1 MARLLTHQEIFNT
14 VATHLL
20 KQNAQCGDQ
29 IGCRYYDPKTG
40 HKCAVGCL
48 IPPARYDGHLE
59 GHSIESII
67 SVLHGLYKGE
77 DQLDADQQEL
87 LAILGD
93 VGVDTTDLNTL
104 KLLHELQQIHDNTKV
119 ADWKLELT
127 ELAEHRDLNMPAV

>member
-1 MARLLTHQEIFNT
+1 MARLLTHQEIFDT

-20 KQNAQCGDQ
+20 RQNAQCGDQ
-29 IGCRYYDPKTG
+29 IGCRYYDPQTG

-67 SVLHGLYKGE
+67 SVLTGLCKDG
-77 DQLDADQQEL
+77 DQLDANQQEL
-87 LAILGD
+87 LGILGD
-93 VGVDTTDLNTL
+93 AGVNVSDLNTL
-104 KLLHELQQIHDNTKV
+104 KLLHKLQEIHDQAKV

-127 ELAEHRDLNMPAV
+127 ELAQSCSLNMPAV